1 MQPLEALTMQTAV
14 LLLAFN
20 RPDTTRLVLQ
30 RIREARPLRL
40 YVACDAARDGR
51 PQEAAAVAAV
61 RDLVT
66 ELVDWP
72 CDLHTLYREQNLGC
86 KMAVSGAISWF
97 FAHEEMGIILE
108 DDCLPDLSFF
118 PYCETLLERF
128 KEDERI
134 FMISGDN
141 FQRGQTTSPY
151 SYYYSWLTHIWGW
164 ASWRRSWEKVDLEM
178 KNWPAF
184 MAGGGVQQIYPKKR
198 FAKVWERTFERYLA
212 GKYNTWDYPMLFA
225 SWWHRQLTIL
235 PEVNLVSNIGFGG
248 NNTHTANDVY
258 TKLSALPTFK
268 LEELQHNPYME
279 VNLKADYNTF
289 RHYMFPSKWVMAWRL
304 AVSPLKKHFG

>member
-1 MQPLEALTMQTAV
+1 MQTAV

-20 RPDTTRLVLQ
+20 RPDTTRLVLE
-30 RIREARPLRL
+30 RIRQARPPRL
-40 YVACDAARDGR
+40 YVACDAARAGR
-51 PQEAAAVAAV
+51 PQEAAAVAEV
-61 RDLVT
+61 RALVA

-97 FAHEEMGIILE
+97 FAQEEMGIILE

-128 KEDERI
+128 KDDERI

-141 FQRGQTTSPY
+141 FQRGKRTSPY

-184 MAGGGVQQIYPKKR
+184 MAAGGVQQIYPKKR
-198 FAKVWERTFERYLA
+198 YTKVWERTFARYLA

-225 SWWHRQLTIL
+225 SWWHGQLTVL
-235 PEVNLVSNIGFGG
+235 PEVNLVSNIGFGV

-258 TKLSALPTFK
+258 TKLSALPTAS
-268 LEELQHNPYME
+268 LENLAHNPE
-279 VNLKADYNTF
+279 VVVAMKADYKTF
-289 RHYMFPSKWVMAWRL
+289 SYFMFPSIFQKALRL
-304 AVSPLKKHFG
+304 MLHKLQLKA

>member
-1 MQPLEALTMQTAV
+1 MWPHEALLMQTAV

-20 RPDTTRLVLQ
+20 RPDTTRRVLE
-30 RIREARPLRL
+30 RIRQARPPRL
-40 YVACDAARDGR
+40 YVACDAARSGR
-51 PQEAAAVAAV
+51 PLETAAVAEV
-61 RDLVT
+61 RALVS

-72 CDLHTLYREQNLGC
+72 CDLRTLYREQNLGC

-97 FAHEEMGIILE
+97 FAQEEMGIILE

-128 KEDERI
+128 KDDERI
-134 FMISGDN
+134 FMISGNN
-141 FQRGQTTSPY
+141 FQRGAATTAH

-164 ASWRRSWEKVDLEM
+164 ASWRRSWEKVDLEL

-184 MAGGGVQQIYPKKR
+184 MAAGGVQQIYPKKR
-198 FAKVWERTFERYLA
+198 YAKVWERTFARYLA
-212 GKYNTWDYPMLFA
+212 GKYNTWDYPLLFA
-225 SWWHRQLTIL
+225 SWWHRQLTVL

-258 TKLSALPTFK
+258 TKLSALPTAS
-268 LEELQHNPYME
+268 LAEIAHNPE
-279 VNLKADYNTF
+279 CHPQLAADYNTF
-289 RHYMFPSKWVMAWRL
+289 AYYMFPSKGRKVWRML
-304 AVSPLKKHFG
+304 VSKFKKPT